1 VVGSRRVSCDR
12 FGCGVGDHEAVAVA
26 EHCIAHRRLH
36 AHGRRRP
43 DHHQLLD
50 TAATKHSVQLG
61 AVEARPSSASEGFAQ
76 RVFSGER
83 HHGLP
88 LSTMTKSNAI
98 TMHAA
103 TAAMTAPDVTKAN
116 GFNIGTTLT
125 PTPPPDKRRSYRDP
139 RLIGASRS
147 AVMAGY

>member
-1 VVGSRRVSCDR
+1 
-12 FGCGVGDHEAVAVA
+12 
-26 EHCIAHRRLH
+26 
-36 AHGRRRP
+36 
-43 DHHQLLD
+43 
-50 TAATKHSVQLG
+50 
-61 AVEARPSSASEGFAQ
+61 
-76 RVFSGER
+76 
-83 HHGLP
+83 
-88 LSTMTKSNAI
+88 MTKSNAI